1 VAVQDLIDEKT
12 LLKQLSLPAKVEI
25 LRLIGDDKVTL
36 AEIISKAE
44 DEGRQ
49 IPAYRE
55 TVHRYLKEMIAEG
68 LLYKEENGGIV
79 YSRALKGISINLVS
93 LTVEKES

>member
-1 VAVQDLIDEKT
+1 
-12 LLKQLSLPAKVEI
+12 
-25 LRLIGDDKVTL
+25 
-36 AEIISKAE
+36 
-44 DEGRQ
+44 
-49 IPAYRE
+49 
-55 TVHRYLKEMIAEG
+55 MIAEG

>member
-1 VAVQDLIDEKT
+1 MAAQDLIEAKS

-25 LRLIGDDKVTL
+25 LRLIGDDKLTL
-36 AEIISKAE
+36 AEIIRKAE
-44 DEGRQ
+44 SEGGR

-68 LLYKEENGGIV
+68 LLFKDENDAIV
-79 YSRALKGISINLVS
+79 YSRALKGISIDLVS
-93 LTVEKES
+93 LVVEKES